1 MSIIVMLIIGGLI
14 GWAGARVMGR
24 EEGILGSVVIGI
36 IGAFIGNAL
45 ARMLGSGSES
55 YLSLTWA
62 GVLWSFIGAIVLAA
76 LLNAFQSRRHYG
88 DHV

>member
-1 MSIIVMLIIGGLI
+1 MSILMMIIVGGLI

-24 EEGILGSVVIGI
+24 EEGVFGSIVIGI
-36 IGAFIGNAL
+36 IGAFIGTAL
-45 ARMLGSGSES
+45 ANLLGSGSES
-55 YLSLTWA
+55 YTSLTWS

-88 DHV
+88 NRV